1 MFQSRD
7 ISGWSVRIL
16 DFFSLWISSFLPVFD
31 FSISDAGQ
39 GSWQREG
46 IFVRI
51 ITGRSYF
58 FFLLFLMPQRKK
70 HIPLLLPSRCRTRNT
85 FWYFK
90 TYNYCNKHRGILFL
104 PFGRESILCFPLTY
118 IYTHDREETLH
129 SFRRNGY
136 STDLLFD
143 FSIATD
149 VKNSSFR
156 AIYFD
161 QALLGM
167 SREYLVKGKGDE
179 DVGHYFD
186 FMQKVYWLY
195 ANW

>member
-1 MFQSRD
+1 MY
-7 ISGWSVRIL
+7 
-16 DFFSLWISSFLPVFD
+16 SSFAHILTLTKAK
-31 FSISDAGQ
+31 SLL
-39 GSWQREG
+39 
-46 IFVRI
+46 
-51 ITGRSYF
+51 
-58 FFLLFLMPQRKK
+58 FFL
-70 HIPLLLPSRCRTRNT
+70 H
-85 FWYFK
+85 
-90 TYNYCNKHRGILFL
+90 H
-104 PFGRESILCFPLTY
+104 
-118 IYTHDREETLH
+118 REETLH

-186 FMQKVYWLY
+186 FMQKVY
-195 ANW
+195 